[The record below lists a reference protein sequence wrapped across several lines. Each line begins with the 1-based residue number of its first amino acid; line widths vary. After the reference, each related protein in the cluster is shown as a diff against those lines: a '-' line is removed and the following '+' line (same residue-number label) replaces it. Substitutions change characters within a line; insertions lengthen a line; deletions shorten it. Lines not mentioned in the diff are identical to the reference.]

1 MKQVRWREEHQN
13 AIQDG
18 GESIHS
24 GGGSD
29 DDDGDGGP
37 PPPDG
42 AARAMKQVR
51 EHENSYCTP
60 YQAPL

>member
-18 GESIHS
+18 GESLHS

-29 DDDGDGGP
+29 DDDDGGP

-42 AARAMKQVR
+42 ATRAMKQVIPTSLIGKIR
-51 EHENSYCTP
+51 S
-60 YQAPL
+60 